1 MKLDELL
8 AEYLLQL
15 EADGRSSHTVRQA
28 ERHGRLLAAF
38 LGAREVGDVTHQ
50 DVARFLTSAMA
61 LRTPDG
67 RAKKPASANALRSSI
82 RCLFAFAHAAGY
94 VAANPA
100 RLVRRARCGS
110 PPPRALSDADRERL
124 VRALD
129 GAATDA
135 ERRDR
140 ALFRLL
146 LGAGLRLG
154 SALAL
159 DVGDLDLAAGEVRL
173 RTMKNA
179 EQDIAFVAEDV
190 VTILREHVATRTAG
204 PVFVGEHGRR
214 VGARQVHRRLA
225 WWARRA
231 GIERGVHPHALRHT
245 FATRVYRSTGDL
257 LVTGQALCHRSVHS
271 TAIYAK
277 GETRRVRDAVRACAL
292 RATDS

>member
-28 ERHGRLLAAF
+28 ERHGKLLAAF
-38 LGAREVGDVTHQ
+38 LGEREVGDVMHQ

-94 VAANPA
+94 VGANPA

-159 DVGDLDLAAGEVRL
+159 DIGDLDLEAGEVRL

-179 EQDIAFVAEDV
+179 EQDVAFVAEDV
-190 VTILREHVATRTAG
+190 VAILREHVGARTEGA
-204 PVFVGEHGRR
+204 VFVGEHGGR
-214 VGARQVHRRLA
+214 VGARQAHRRLA

-231 GIERGVHPHALRHT
+231 GIERSVHPHALRHT
-245 FATRVYRSTGDL
+245 FGMAVYEASGDL
-257 LVTGQALCHRSVHS
+257 LVTKRALCHRSANA
-271 TAIYAK
+271 TAIYA
-277 GETRRVRDAVRACAL
+277 RAIPHRVRDAVRASSTRTGL
-292 RATDS
+292 

>member
-8 AEYLLQL
+8 GEYLLQL
-15 EADGRSSHTVRQA
+15 EADGRSTHTVRQA
-28 ERHGRLLAAF
+28 KRHGRLLAAF
-38 LGAREVGDVTHQ
+38 LGAREVADVTHQ
-50 DVARFLTSAMA
+50 DVARFFTSAMA

-67 RAKKPASANALRSSI
+67 RAKKPTSANALRSSI
-82 RCLFAFAHAAGY
+82 RCLFGFAHAAGY

-129 GAATDA
+129 GAVTDA

-159 DVGDLDLAAGEVRL
+159 DVEDLDLEAGEVRL

-179 EQDIAFVAEDV
+179 DQDVAFVAEDV
-190 VTILREHVATRTAG
+190 VAILREHVGTRTEG
-204 PVFVGEHGRR
+204 PVFVGEHGGR

-225 WWARRA
+225 WWAGRA

-245 FATRVYRSTGDL
+245 FGTRLYRSTTDL
-257 LVTGQALCHRSVHS
+257 LIVGRALCHRSVIS
-271 TAIYAK
+271 TAIYARA
-277 GETRRVRDAVRACAL
+277 EHRRIREAIEAV
-292 RATDS
+292 SGQ